1 MIKLQAI
8 GHLGKDATINN
19 VNGKTVINFNV
30 AHTEKYRDVN
40 NVEVQKTVW
49 VGCAYWTDKTKVA
62 QYLLKGAQV
71 FVDGSPDVKM
81 YKNNQGE
88 VKANIIMRVHN
99 IQLLGGAKP
108 GDGNQQQNNQAA
120 PQENGFNGYR
130 PASTDISLTNDDEE
144 LPF

>member
-30 AHTEKYRDVN
+30 AHTEKYRDTN

-62 QYLLKGAQV
+62 QYLLKGSQV

-88 VKANIIMRVHN
+88 VKSNIILRVHN

-108 GDGNQQQNNQAA
+108 SDGNQQPQSNQAA
-120 PQENGFNGYR
+120 PQENNFNGYQ
-130 PASTDISLTNDDEE
+130 PATTDFPLTGDDD

>member
-30 AHTEKYRDVN
+30 AHTEKYRDQN

-62 QYLLKGAQV
+62 QYLLKGSQV
-71 FVDGSPDVKM
+71 FVDGVPDVKM

-88 VKANIIMRVHN
+88 VKANIILRVHN
-99 IQLLGGAKP
+99 IQLLGGVKP
-108 GDGNQQQNNQAA
+108 GDGNQQQQNNQSAS
-120 PQENGFNGYR
+120 QESNSNGYQ
-130 PASTDISLTNDDEE
+130 PVTTDFQLSGDDD

>member
-30 AHTEKYRDVN
+30 AHTEKYRDQN

-62 QYLLKGAQV
+62 QYLLKGSQV

-88 VKANIIMRVHN
+88 VKSNIILRVHN

-108 GDGNQQQNNQAA
+108 GDGNQQPNNTQ
-120 PQENGFNGYR
+120 QENSGGYK
-130 PASTDISLTNDDEE
+130 PMQTDHSLTTDDDFSD

>member
-30 AHTEKYRDVN
+30 AHTEKYRDAN

-49 VGCAYWTDKTKVA
+49 VACAYWTDKTKVA
-62 QYLLKGAQV
+62 QYLLKGSQV
-71 FVDGSPDVKM
+71 FVEGTPDVKM

-88 VKANIIMRVHN
+88 VKANIILRVHN
-99 IQLLGGAKP
+99 IQLLGGTKP
-108 GDGNQQQNNQAA
+108 GDSNQQSQNSQAA
-120 PQENGFNGYR
+120 PQDNSYQ
-130 PASTDISLTNDDEE
+130 PATTDFPLTGDDD

>member
-30 AHTEKYRDVN
+30 AHTEKYRDTN

-49 VGCAYWTDKTKVA
+49 VACAYWTDKTKVA
-62 QYLLKGAQV
+62 QYLLKGSQV
-71 FVDGSPDVKM
+71 YADGVPDVKM

-88 VKANIIMRVHN
+88 VKANIILRVHN

-108 GDGNQQQNNQAA
+108 GDGNQQPQGNQNSQQDNYGTFQ
-120 PQENGFNGYR
+120 
-130 PASTDISLTNDDEE
+130 PAQTDVSLTGDDD

>member
-62 QYLLKGAQV
+62 QYLLKGSQV

-88 VKANIIMRVHN
+88 VKANIILRVHS

-108 GDGNQQQNNQAA
+108 GDGNQQPQGNQASSYD
-120 PQENGFNGYR
+120 NGANSYQ
-130 PASTDISLTNDDEE
+130 PVTTDITLTGDDD